1 MHIDIGSKEE
11 VARCMDMIT
20 PDAKEQLELF
30 FEVPRIIQDLDSNN
44 FDDIYLSWRRSTKFA
59 PWILTGVFYLSDIDP
74 FPHMHT
80 IIESTFSS
88 ILPIKRMTIPTNIKH
103 FGRYSFE
110 GFPMVELFYDGTLQ
124 QYNDID
130 FDPDWKIHSQ
140 IKFVVCKDGIIN
152 VNNPNEE

>member
-1 MHIDIGSKEE
+1 MSCIEMESKEL
-11 VARCMDMIT
+11 VAERLHALCNET
-20 PDAKEQLELF
+20 KEDLTKLF
-30 FEVPRIIQDLDSNN
+30 NNPRIVEKINTND
-44 FDDIYLSWRRSTKFA
+44 FDTIYAYWRQTTKWA

-74 FPHMHT
+74 FPYMHT

-110 GFPMVELFYDGTLQ
+110 SFPMVELFYDGTLQ
-124 QYNDID
+124 QYNNID

-140 IKFVVCKDGIIN
+140 IKFVVCKDAIIH
-152 VNNPNEE
+152 V